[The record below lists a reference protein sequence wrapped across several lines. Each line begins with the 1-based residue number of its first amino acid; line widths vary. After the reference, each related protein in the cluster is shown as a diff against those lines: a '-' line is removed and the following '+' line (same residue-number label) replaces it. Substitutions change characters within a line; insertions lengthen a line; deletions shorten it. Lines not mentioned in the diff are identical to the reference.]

1 MSKKIRKPQAPK
13 QRNFVAKAMLDRDG
27 PYAPKSI
34 PNKKKAI
41 LEAKKNWHRGTDF
54 GDWQIYGLTV
64 YYKYHATIARLNWIT
79 TWTMMMKTK

>member
-34 PNKKKAI
+34 PNKKKAM
-41 LEAKKNWHRGTDF
+41 LEAKKNWRRSTEID
-54 GDWQIYGLTV
+54 D
-64 YYKYHATIARLNWIT
+64 
-79 TWTMMMKTK
+79 

>member
-34 PNKKKAI
+34 PNKKKAM
-41 LEAKKNWHRGTDF
+41 LEAKKNWRRSTDF
-54 GDWQIYGLTV
+54 GD
-64 YYKYHATIARLNWIT
+64 
-79 TWTMMMKTK
+79 